1 VRILVVDDERAIR
14 FSLVELL
21 QDDGHEVREAE
32 QAPADLV
39 LSDLTMPAMDGMAL
53 LEEVR
58 ARHPE
63 TLFVLVTAHGDERTA
78 VRALGQGA
86 YGYVP
91 KPFDNDEIRAV
102 VRRAREVL
110 SLRAENGRL
119 RRELAGDFRGL
130 IGDSPAL
137 REVVRVIRRAA
148 PTEATVLVTGE
159 SGTGKELVARAVH
172 DESRRR
178 TGPFIALNC
187 SALPGELVERELFG
201 HVRGAF
207 TGADRDAE
215 GLFEAADGGTLFLDE
230 VGDLA
235 PPAQAKLLRALEE
248 RQVTRLGSTRP
259 VPVDVRMVAATNRP
273 LEVMV
278 ASGAFR
284 DDLLYRLRVIALHIP
299 PLRDRRA
306 DVMPLALHFLAHFAG
321 RYGRPVRG
329 FSDAARRLLLSYDWP
344 GNVRELRNA
353 VERAVVMAEEDEI
366 GAGDVPPQL
375 AESRAPVG
383 PVDAALADLP
393 FAEARDRAMEAW
405 ERRFLAAALERPFG
419 LKPVNR
425 EPRRGI
431 QHLRGSSILRGCDQ
445 GAAARGAASS
455 KVPQRRYQSIMYS
468 CVRIQLEGRD
478 PVPWYSPAK
487 RSSVV
492 GTPRIFSAAKYS
504 SDCGMGV
511 RRSSSPVMISVGVFT
526 LPTYIRG
533 DCFSQACGSSQ
544 KGLSKKFA
552 VNSGT
557 SVWPAKLNQL
567 ITGQRT
573 AAARKRS
580 VWPITQL
587 VSTPPPLHPPTKR
600 LAGSTYP
607 LAITASTPAIRS
619 S

>member
-1 VRILVVDDERAIR
+1 MRILVVDDERAIR

-21 QDDGHEVREAE
+21 QDDGHEVREAEHAPAALAALE

-130 IGDSPAL
+130 IGDSAAL

-273 LEVMV
+273 LEAMA

-299 PLRDRRA
+299 PLRDRRE

-405 ERRFLAAALERPFG
+405 ERRFLAAALERHG
-419 LKPVNR
+419 DNV
-425 EPRRGI
+425 
-431 QHLRGSSILRGCDQ
+431 S
-445 GAAARGAASS
+445 ATARALDLH
-455 KVPQRRYQSIMYS
+455 RQSL
-468 CVRIQLEGRD
+468 Q
-478 PVPWYSPAK
+478 
-487 RSSVV
+487 
-492 GTPRIFSAAKYS
+492 
-504 SDCGMGV
+504 
-511 RRSSSPVMISVGVFT
+511 
-526 LPTYIRG
+526 
-533 DCFSQACGSSQ
+533 
-544 KGLSKKFA
+544 
-552 VNSGT
+552 
-557 SVWPAKLNQL
+557 
-567 ITGQRT
+567 
-573 AAARKRS
+573 
-580 VWPITQL
+580 
-587 VSTPPPLHPPTKR
+587 KR
-600 LAGSTYP
+600 LRALGLTREG
-607 LAITASTPAIRS
+607 PADGPGPS
-619 S
+619 A